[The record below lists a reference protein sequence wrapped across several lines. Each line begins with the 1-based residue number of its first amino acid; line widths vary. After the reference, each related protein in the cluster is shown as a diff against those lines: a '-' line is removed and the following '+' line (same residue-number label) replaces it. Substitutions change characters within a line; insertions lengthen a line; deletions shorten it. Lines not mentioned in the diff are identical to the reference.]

1 MKDFLTNRILM
12 VRPIAFTYNEETG
25 ADNLYQKNDNQ
36 DRKILEEKAEKE
48 FDTLVEKLRSE
59 SIEVLVIQDSL
70 TPHTPDSIFPNNWF
84 STHEDNKVV
93 LYPMYAENRRLERTD
108 KIFEFV
114 KEKNQTEKIDFTKY
128 ENEGK
133 FLEGTGSMCLD
144 RKNKIA
150 YANISKRTDKELFE
164 KFCEKLGY
172 KGISFSGSQIVNGI
186 KAPIYHTNVMLTIGE
201 EYAIVYLSAIEDEK
215 EREIVKNSLV
225 NSGKKIIEIS
235 GEQTKNFLGNAIEL
249 RKKDGS
255 KILVMSKTAYDSLD
269 DEQKNIIEES
279 AKIVYSD
286 IPTIENYGGGS
297 VRCMIA
303 EFFLD

>member
-1 MKDFLTNRILM
+1 MRDFLTNRVLM

-93 LYPMYAENRRLERTD
+93 LYPMYAENRRLERIE
-108 KIFEFV
+108 KIFDFV
-114 KEKNQTEKIDFTKY
+114 KDKNQIEKIDFTKY

-144 RKNKIA
+144 RKNK
-150 YANISKRTDKELFE
+150 KEYLF
-164 KFCEKLGY
+164 F
-172 KGISFSGSQIVNGI
+172 
-186 KAPIYHTNVMLTIGE
+186 
-201 EYAIVYLSAIEDEK
+201 
-215 EREIVKNSLV
+215 
-225 NSGKKIIEIS
+225 
-235 GEQTKNFLGNAIEL
+235 
-249 RKKDGS
+249 
-255 KILVMSKTAYDSLD
+255 
-269 DEQKNIIEES
+269 
-279 AKIVYSD
+279 
-286 IPTIENYGGGS
+286 
-297 VRCMIA
+297 
-303 EFFLD
+303 

>member
-1 MKDFLTNRILM
+1 MMDFLTNKVLM
-12 VRPIAFTYNEETG
+12 VRPVAFTYNEETG
-25 ADNLYQKNDNQ
+25 KDNLYQKNDSQ
-36 DRKILEEKAEKE
+36 DRVILEKKAEEE
-48 FDTLVEKLRSE
+48 FDNLVEKLRKE
-59 SIEVLVIQDSL
+59 SIEVLVLQDTL

-84 STHEDNKVV
+84 STHEDEKVV
-93 LYPMYAENRRLERTD
+93 FYPMYAENRRLERTD
-108 KIFEFV
+108 KIFDFV
-114 KEKNQTEKIDFTKY
+114 KDKSKIEKIDFTKY

-150 YANISKRTDKELFE
+150 YANISKRTDKELFD

-172 KGISFSGSQIVNGI
+172 KGISFSGSQIVDGK
-186 KAPIYHTNVMLTIGE
+186 KAPIYHTNVMLTVGE
-201 EYAIVYLSAIEDEK
+201 KYAIIYLDAIEDPK
-215 EREIVKNSLV
+215 ERELVKNSLE
-225 NSGKKIIEIS
+225 STGKKIIKIS

-255 KILVMSKTAYDSLD
+255 KILVMSQRAYNALIE
-269 DEQKNIIEES
+269 EQKNIIEES

-297 VRCMIA
+297 ARCMIA